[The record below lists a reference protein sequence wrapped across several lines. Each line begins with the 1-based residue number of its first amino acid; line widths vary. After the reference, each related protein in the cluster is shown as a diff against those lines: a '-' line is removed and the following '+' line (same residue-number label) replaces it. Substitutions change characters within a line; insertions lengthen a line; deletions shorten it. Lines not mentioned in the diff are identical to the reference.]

1 MSTKASYALSRGLQ
15 QELYSL
21 YREYP
26 SGQVV
31 LCDQDDFKD
40 GTVRITEPGL
50 YVLTEDIVFDP
61 ADGAYTLGFFAAI
74 TVETDGVILDLQ
86 GHTIRQSYA
95 HYFHQP

>member
-1 MSTKASYALSRGLQ
+1 MSTEASYALH
-15 QELYSL
+15 QELYGL
-21 YREYP
+21 YREYYH

-61 ADGAYTLGFFAAI
+61 ADGFTTDASGNPEATLLG
-74 TVETDGVILDLQ
+74 TVETDGVILNLQ
-86 GHTIRQSYA
+86 GYTIRQ
-95 HYFHQP
+95 